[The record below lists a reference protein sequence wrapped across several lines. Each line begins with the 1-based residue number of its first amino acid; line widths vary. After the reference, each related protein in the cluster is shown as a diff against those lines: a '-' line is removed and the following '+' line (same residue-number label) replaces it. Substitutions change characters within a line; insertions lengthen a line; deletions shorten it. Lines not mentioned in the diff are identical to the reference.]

1 MSLNIRK
8 LQGNEPVYLGAI
20 KCMEGQRLGAGR
32 GWGGTDVILF
42 PFKVEVNSERLCVSK
57 MEMEKLSTECLSKG
71 LSSWILI
78 DSSLLSG
85 FINCKR
91 KIIL

>member
-1 MSLNIRK
+1 MNLYIWVLLNAWK
-8 LQGNEPVYLGAI
+8 DSGW
-20 KCMEGQRLGAGR
+20 GR
-32 GWGGTDVILF
+32 GGGGGGTDVILF